1 MDAKRMVIDCRML
14 GEGSINSAGVP
25 IRKIV
30 EVALSVKATSVVLA
44 HNHPSGLA
52 LPSNEDVV
60 STQRI
65 ATALQAVDVILEDHL
80 VFADEK
86 DYTSMT
92 QSGYYRPGMHW

>member
-1 MDAKRMVIDCRML
+1 
-14 GEGSINSAGVP
+14 
-25 IRKIV
+25 
-30 EVALSVKATSVVLA
+30 
-44 HNHPSGLA
+44 LA